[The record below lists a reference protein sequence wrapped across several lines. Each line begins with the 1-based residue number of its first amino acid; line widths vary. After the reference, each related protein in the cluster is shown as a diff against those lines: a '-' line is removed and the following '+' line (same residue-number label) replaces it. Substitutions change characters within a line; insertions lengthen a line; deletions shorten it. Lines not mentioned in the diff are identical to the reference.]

1 MFKSKKKAIETI
13 FKEGEFK
20 AYSQGI
26 FGDTTEEDAVSG
38 IIYENKDLGLSI
50 AVSHYHSTSKN
61 RALVKK
67 LANQAINELI
77 GKWE

>member
-20 AYSQGI
+20 AYSQDI
-26 FGDTTEEDAVSG
+26 FGETTGGDAVSG
-38 IIYENKDLGLSI
+38 IVYENKDLGLSI
-50 AVSHYHSTSKN
+50 AVNHYHSESKN
-61 RALVKK
+61 HALVKK
-67 LANQAINELI
+67 LAKLAISELI